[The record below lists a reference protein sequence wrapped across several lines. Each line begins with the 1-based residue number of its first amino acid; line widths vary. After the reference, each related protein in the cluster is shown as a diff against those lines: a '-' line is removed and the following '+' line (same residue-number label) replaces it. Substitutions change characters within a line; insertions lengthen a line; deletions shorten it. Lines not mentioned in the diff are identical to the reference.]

1 MKKKKKKYLEITEID
16 RFTSLPTFPATTTS
30 MSRKLSEFP
39 LRDPSFLDPSKN
51 SPFNFPI

>member
-1 MKKKKKKYLEITEID
+1 MKKIYIYLEITEID
-16 RFTSLPTFPATTTS
+16 RFTGLPTFSATTTS